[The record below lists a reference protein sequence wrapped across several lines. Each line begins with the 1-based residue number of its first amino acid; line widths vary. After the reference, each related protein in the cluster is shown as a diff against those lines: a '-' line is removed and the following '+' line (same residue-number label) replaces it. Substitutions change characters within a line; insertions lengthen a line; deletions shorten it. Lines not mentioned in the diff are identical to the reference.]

1 MKTSSTSLVEIRNL
15 SFARGDR
22 MIFDDI
28 DLDIETGKV
37 TAIMGPSGTGKTT
50 LLRLIGGQI
59 KPLSGSIKVDGV
71 EVTTLSRSALFQ
83 LRKRMGMLFQNGALL
98 TDMNVYD
105 NIAFPIREHT
115 QLSEKMI
122 RTLVTMKLQV
132 VGLRGARELMPSEL
146 SGGMS
151 RRVAMAR
158 AIALDPMMMMYDEPF
173 TGQDPI
179 SMGVLVRLIRELNDA
194 LGLTSIVVSHDI
206 EEASSIAD
214 TIFLLS
220 GGKVVAHGS
229 AQVLRESGSE
239 WAKQFMNGLP
249 DGPVP
254 FHYPAPDYAEDLL
267 SVESGKSN

>member
-1 MKTSSTSLVEIRNL
+1 
-15 SFARGDR
+15 
-22 MIFDDI
+22 
-28 DLDIETGKV
+28 
-37 TAIMGPSGTGKTT
+37 
-50 LLRLIGGQI
+50 
-59 KPLSGSIKVDGV
+59 
-71 EVTTLSRSALFQ
+71 
-83 LRKRMGMLFQNGALL
+83 
-98 TDMNVYD
+98 MNVYD

-115 QLSEKMI
+115 QLSEKII
-122 RTLVTMKLQV
+122 RTIVTMKLQV
-132 VGLRGARELMPSEL
+132 VGLRGARDLKPSEL
-146 SGGMS
+146 SGGMA

-194 LGLTSIVVSHDI
+194 LSLTSIVVSHDI

-220 GGKVVAHGS
+220 GGKVVAQGN
-229 AQVLRESGSE
+229 ATALRESGSE

-254 FHYPAPDYAEDLL
+254 FHYPAIDYAEDLL
-267 SVESGKSN
+267 SESEK